1 MLYYIHGTIETRK
14 ADTMKTINYRGTAIT
29 TDGYCFYVAT
39 KNDEYP
45 FDTLAEARAFIDGIR
60 LEHTLN
66 AMARNWY
73 K

>member
-1 MLYYIHGTIETRK
+1 
-14 ADTMKTINYRGTAIT
+14 MKTFTYRSTKIT

-45 FDTLAEARAFIDGIR
+45 FDTLAEARAFIDGLL

-66 AMARNWY
+66 CMARDWY